1 MKRTIFKLGQ
11 IERVCLGK
19 DSVILKTN
27 EKLLKMK
34 KDSEKEEKKK
44 QRLNKFKLS
53 EADEAGKPKL
63 KQKKK
68 EKRSDEPQKTVVEK
82 LKSIFC
88 GCTSKKIKDNPNL
101 EKKNERSTSLK
112 ISTSNNEQSH
122 KPQKT
127 MLEKLKSVF
136 CCCKIKTILEKLKS
150 IFRCCKRKKI
160 KDNPRLKKFNYGIKR
175 PKNNIKRLDKSL
187 RRYIKQKLK
196 LVIFLI
202 VVYIIIF
209 GAIVS
214 IPITMNYLSIIG
226 QNETKQERF

>member
-1 MKRTIFKLGQ
+1 
-11 IERVCLGK
+11 
-19 DSVILKTN
+19 
-27 EKLLKMK
+27 MK
-34 KDSEKEEKKK
+34 KDSEKEETKK
-44 QRLNKFKLS
+44 QRMNKFKLP
-53 EADEAGKPKL
+53 EADEADKTILEKM
-63 KQKKK
+63 KSFFSEKKK
-68 EKRSDEPQKTVVEK
+68 EKRSDEPQKTILEK

-88 GCTSKKIKDNPNL
+88 CCTRKKIKENPSL
-101 EKKNERSTSLK
+101 KKKKERSTNLK
-112 ISTSNNEQSH
+112 KSTTADEQSD
-122 KPQKT
+122 KT
-127 MLEKLKSVF
+127 RKNILEKLKSMF

-187 RRYIKQKLK
+187 RLYIKQKLK

-214 IPITMNYLSIIG
+214 IPITVNYLSIIG
-226 QNETKQERF
+226 HNEIKQERF